1 MMLCIK
7 PCFTQTIRNFAPH
20 LGRAF
25 KHRTSKMKYIC
36 RKYSINSKDED
47 MAHIRNIGIMAH
59 IDAGKTTTTERML
72 YFCGFIKN
80 LVLFLCI
87 LVGNVDDG
95 NTVTDFLDEE
105 RERGITISSAAVT
118 LHWNQHKIN
127 LIDTPGHVDFMVE
140 VERSLRVLDGAVAV
154 LDASAGVEAQ
164 TMTVWRQADHY
175 NIPRI
180 IYLNKMD
187 KPRASI
193 KLCLSSIRE
202 KLKAEPVLINTPFEK
217 SETLNFLVD
226 IINMK
231 KIEWSFEKNPDGSD
245 YKVKK
250 LDQTKDKQL
259 YDQAVDARNSL
270 IGQLADNDETM
281 ADIVIAE
288 SNLDNIKTSDLIA
301 ALRRTTLSRKLV
313 PVLCGSSLKNIG
325 VQPLLDAITQYLPS
339 PMDCHY
345 DFVKHYQTDLC
356 ALAFKIVHDKYK
368 GRLTFLRI
376 YSGAISGNGTLYN
389 VNRNKNEKIARL
401 LQVYANE
408 YHDINYIGAGN
419 IACISGLQQTIT
431 GDTITSSAQAG
442 RLAKLHSEYEN
453 SDGVEVSPVLAGV
466 EVPSPVFYCSV
477 EPPSLSTQKAL
488 DMALDCIEKE
498 DPSFQV
504 DFDKET
510 GQTILRGMGELH
522 LDVIKH
528 RIQKQFGVDVYIG
541 PVMIA
546 YRESVEK
553 TARVQ
558 EILDRHLDKK
568 DHYVRL
574 VMSVGFNPNIPVF
587 RKVTLDRSENPFLS
601 SSHLMRTLRAV
612 NEGIKSGLLYG
623 PLLSCR
629 VNDVEVTLHDLEIN
643 GDKDKMH
650 DVIHDLHRRR
660 SHIENVTVLQ
670 DIEIIQ
676 AITPLAELMGYSSFL
691 RKATSGMA
699 TFTME
704 LSHYEKMS
712 HTDQNKAIEKVT
724 GFSPE

>member
-1 MMLCIK
+1 MDL
-7 PCFTQTIRNFAPH
+7 
-20 LGRAF
+20 
-25 KHRTSKMKYIC
+25 
-36 RKYSINSKDED
+36 
-47 MAHIRNIGIMAH
+47 
-59 IDAGKTTTTERML
+59 
-72 YFCGFIKN
+72 
-80 LVLFLCI
+80 
-87 LVGNVDDG
+87 
-95 NTVTDFLDEE
+95 
-105 RERGITISSAAVT
+105 IT
-118 LHWNQHKIN
+118 
-127 LIDTPGHVDFMVE
+127 
-140 VERSLRVLDGAVAV
+140 RS
-154 LDASAGVEAQ
+154 
-164 TMTVWRQADHY
+164 
-175 NIPRI
+175 
-180 IYLNKMD
+180 
-187 KPRASI
+187 
-193 KLCLSSIRE
+193 
-202 KLKAEPVLINTPFEK
+202 
-217 SETLNFLVD
+217 
-226 IINMK
+226 
-231 KIEWSFEKNPDGSD
+231 
-245 YKVKK
+245 KK

-574 VMSVGFNPNIPVF
+574 VLSVGFNPNIPVF

-629 VNDVEVTLHDLEIN
+629 VNDVEVTLHDLEVKPGTSKNMIIACASACIHKALREAEPVLLEPMMKLQIN

-712 HTDQNKAIEKVT
+712 HADQNKAIEKVT